1 MDINELNNIFNRIDG
16 KSKSLDID
24 LINISNN
31 IKKKEMKDRYDN
43 IFENTYLQ
51 SKEDIIE
58 LYKLFIFYG
67 LMESYFDNFY

>member
-1 MDINELNNIFNRIDG
+1 MDINELNKLFNRIDD

-24 LINISNN
+24 LINVSNN

>member
-1 MDINELNNIFNRIDG
+1 MDINELNKLFNRIDD

-24 LINISNN
+24 LINVSNN

-67 LMESYFDNFY
+67 LLESYFDNFY

>member
-1 MDINELNNIFNRIDG
+1 MDINELNKLFNRIDD

-24 LINISNN
+24 LINVSNN
-31 IKKKEMKDRYDN
+31 IKKKEIKDRYDN

-67 LMESYFDNFY
+67 LLESYFNNYY

>member
-1 MDINELNNIFNRIDG
+1 MDINELNNIFNRIVD

-67 LMESYFDNFY
+67 LMESYFDNYI

>member
-1 MDINELNNIFNRIDG
+1 MDINELNNIFNRIVD

-67 LMESYFDNFY
+67 LLESYFDNYI

>member
-1 MDINELNNIFNRIDG
+1 MDINELNNIFNRIDD

-24 LINISNN
+24 LINVSNN

-67 LMESYFDNFY
+67 LLESYFNNYN

>member
-1 MDINELNNIFNRIDG
+1 MDINELNNIFNRIDD

-67 LMESYFDNFY
+67 LMESYFDNYI

>member
-1 MDINELNNIFNRIDG
+1 MDINELNNIFNRIDD
-16 KSKSLDID
+16 KSKSLEIK
-24 LINISNN
+24 LINVLNKK
-31 IKKKEMKDRYDN
+31 KKKEMKDRYDN

-67 LMESYFDNFY
+67 LMESYFDNYY

>member
-1 MDINELNNIFNRIDG
+1 MDINELNKLFNRIDD

-24 LINISNN
+24 LINVSNN
-31 IKKKEMKDRYDN
+31 KKKKEMKDRYDN

-67 LMESYFDNFY
+67 LMESYFDNYY

>member
-1 MDINELNNIFNRIDG
+1 MDINELNKLFNRIDD

-24 LINISNN
+24 LINVSNN

-67 LMESYFDNFY
+67 LMESYFDNYI

>member
-1 MDINELNNIFNRIDG
+1 MDINELNKLFNRIDD

-24 LINISNN
+24 LINVSNN

-67 LMESYFDNFY
+67 LLESYFNNYI

>member
-1 MDINELNNIFNRIDG
+1 MDINELNNIFNRIDD

-67 LMESYFDNFY
+67 LLESYFNNYY

>member
-1 MDINELNNIFNRIDG
+1 MDINELNKLFNRIDG

-24 LINISNN
+24 LINVSNN

-67 LMESYFDNFY
+67 LLESYFNNYY

>member
-1 MDINELNNIFNRIDG
+1 MDINELNNIFNRIDD

-24 LINISNN
+24 LINVSNN

-67 LMESYFDNFY
+67 LMESYFDNYI

>member
-1 MDINELNNIFNRIDG
+1 MDINELNKLFNRIDG

-67 LMESYFDNFY
+67 LMESYFDNYY

>member
-1 MDINELNNIFNRIDG
+1 MDINELNKLFNRIDG

>member
-1 MDINELNNIFNRIDG
+1 MDINELNKLFNRIDD

-24 LINISNN
+24 LINVSNN
-31 IKKKEMKDRYDN
+31 IKKKELKDRYDN

-67 LMESYFDNFY
+67 LLESYFNNYI

>member
-1 MDINELNNIFNRIDG
+1 MDINELNKLFNRIDD

-24 LINISNN
+24 LINVSNN

-67 LMESYFDNFY
+67 LLESYFNNYY

>member
-1 MDINELNNIFNRIDG
+1 MDINELNKLFNRIDD

-24 LINISNN
+24 LINVSNN

-67 LMESYFDNFY
+67 LMESYFDNYY